1 MLPRAEDTDES
12 MVASRR
18 TRAASGRCDPQPR
31 IVEIVVLATLVVL
44 TMGLLVRA
52 SDAHASAISAFST
65 PGRAAECILP
75 ENFGEGAKTPFGR
88 LLCWTPND
96 GFAVEMSY
104 DGRVRRTSLDRRGM
118 SPGYIR
124 TWARM
129 MGTLD
134 FGKDWTWS
142 FDARGFGTLYYRCAS
157 RTAGLTCTNR
167 AGHGWWLG
175 RLKGYRIF

>member
-1 MLPRAEDTDES
+1 MAART
-12 MVASRR
+12 R
-18 TRAASGRCDPQPR
+18 TRAAPGRCYPQPR
-31 IVEIVVLATLVVL
+31 VGALTTLIVLAL
-44 TMGLLVRA
+44 GLLIRA
-52 SDAHASAISAFST
+52 SDAHASAIAAFYT

-75 ENFGEGAKTPFGR
+75 ENFGEGAKPSFGP

-104 DGRVRRTSLDRRGM
+104 DGRVRRTSLDARGM
-118 SPGYIR
+118 SPGYVR

-129 MGTLD
+129 MGMLD

-142 FDARGFGTLYYRCAS
+142 FNARGFGTLYYRCSS
-157 RTAGLTCTNR
+157 RTSGLTCTNR

-175 RLKGYRIF
+175 RFKGYRIF